1 MEASPGYFYGGR
13 KTAEE
18 IKSVCGNIKIL
29 IILRNP
35 TDRLVSFFN
44 RKREMLFLSDK
55 MTLTEYV
62 DQCNNF
68 SESDLVKEE
77 NHLYTGVVFGEYIKH
92 LNDWVEVFGDN
103 LKIAFFEELKNPK
116 AFMQNLSTWLNV
128 DARFYDTYDFN
139 IENKSGGFKN
149 KLMHRVAVKASF
161 GLQKFWRYNRG
172 LKKFLKSVYYNLNRS
187 NVKSNIKDE
196 EAVAKLNKHYEPF
209 NKQLAAY
216 LKTKGYANLP
226 QWLVQ

>member
-1 MEASPGYFYGGR
+1 
-13 KTAEE
+13 
-18 IKSVCGNIKIL
+18 
-29 IILRNP
+29 
-35 TDRLVSFFN
+35 
-44 RKREMLFLSDK
+44 MLFLSDK